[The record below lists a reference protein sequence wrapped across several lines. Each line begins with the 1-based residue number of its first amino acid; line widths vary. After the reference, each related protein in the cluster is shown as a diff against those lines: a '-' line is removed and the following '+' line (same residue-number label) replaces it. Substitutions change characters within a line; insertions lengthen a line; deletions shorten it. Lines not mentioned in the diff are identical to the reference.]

1 MKMQKLLLTST
12 TLVASVFLLISCGKQ
27 QEKQLS
33 QSSSSSQTVQTSKS
47 DDKSEAK
54 VVQSASQDE
63 TDVTSASSEAQPKN
77 ETKSD
82 TKDPATP
89 AAGIDVNALAAGDFS
104 TVAGTWQ
111 NDLGDQFVIDGNGST
126 VLKRSSGEVI
136 DNNTFYNGR
145 VDNNK
150 YVVSFGYYSSGSS
163 DPLFFIPEG
172 AALPLTGNPAPKEQL
187 QLGSDAITASQHPY
201 YRVSN

>member
-1 MKMQKLLLTST
+1 MKNAKFLLTST

-27 QEKQLS
+27 QEKQTS

-63 TDVTSASSEAQPKN
+63 TDVASASSEAQPKN

-104 TVAGTWQ
+104 SVAGTWQ
-111 NDLGDQFVIDGNGST
+111 NDLGDAI
-126 VLKRSSGEVI
+126 VL
-136 DNNTFYNGR
+136 NNQG
-145 VDNNK
+145 
-150 YVVSFGYYSSGSS
+150 VVSHTLNGKESSDYTLLKGQVSDGSYVSTLAYTAGSS
-163 DPLFFIPEG
+163 SATFLVIPEG
-172 AALPLTGNPAPKEQL
+172 AVLPDTGNENPKAQIRVG
-187 QLGSDAITASQHPY
+187 QDAITASQHPY

>member
-1 MKMQKLLLTST
+1 MKNAKLMFLATALASSIVLLGACS
-12 TLVASVFLLISCGKQ
+12 KQ
-27 QEKQLS
+27 QDKKLS

-47 DDKSEAK
+47 DVKSEAK

-63 TDVTSASSEAQPKN
+63 TDVASASSEAQPKN

-104 TVAGTWQ
+104 SVAGTWQ

>member
-1 MKMQKLLLTST
+1 M
-12 TLVASVFLLISCGKQ
+12 LISCGKQ
-27 QEKQLS
+27 QEKQTS

-47 DDKSEAK
+47 DVKSESKAI
-54 VVQSASQDE
+54 QSASQDE
-63 TDVTSASSEAQPKN
+63 TDVASASSEAQPKN

-82 TKDPATP
+82 TKAPATP
-89 AAGIDVNALAAGDFS
+89 AEGIDVNALAAGDFS

-111 NDLGDQFVIDGNGST
+111 NDLGDQFVIDVNGST

>member
-1 MKMQKLLLTST
+1 MKNAKLMFLATALVSSIILLGACS
-12 TLVASVFLLISCGKQ
+12 KQ
-27 QEKQLS
+27 QDKKLS

-63 TDVTSASSEAQPKN
+63 TDVASASSEAQPKN

-111 NDLGDQFVIDGNGST
+111 NDLGDVI
-126 VLKRSSGEVI
+126 VL
-136 DNNTFYNGR
+136 NNQG
-145 VDNNK
+145 
-150 YVVSFGYYSSGSS
+150 VVSHTLNGKESSDYTLLKGQVSDGSYVSTLAYTAGSS
-163 DPLFFIPEG
+163 SATFLVIPEG
-172 AALPLTGNPAPKEQL
+172 AVLPDIGNENPKAQIRVG
-187 QLGSDAITASQHPY
+187 QDAITASQHPY
-201 YRVSN
+201 YRVAD

>member
-1 MKMQKLLLTST
+1 MKNAKFLLTST

-27 QEKQLS
+27 QEKQTS

-63 TDVTSASSEAQPKN
+63 TDVASASSEAQPKN

-82 TKDPATP
+82 TKDSATP